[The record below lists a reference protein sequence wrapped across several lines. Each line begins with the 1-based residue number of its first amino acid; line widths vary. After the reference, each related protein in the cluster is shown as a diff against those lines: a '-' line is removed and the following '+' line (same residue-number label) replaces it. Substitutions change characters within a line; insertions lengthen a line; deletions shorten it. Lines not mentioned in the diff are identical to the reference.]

1 MTSYGLRSA
10 DTVRRVGASP
20 AKHFGL
26 FKSLQQARQDSEGGG
41 GFVETWIVFVFLL
54 VIASA
59 LFLRKVAIQRLLR
72 RLAHVESSEAGR
84 YPSISL

>member
-1 MTSYGLRSA
+1 
-10 DTVRRVGASP
+10 
-20 AKHFGL
+20 
-26 FKSLQQARQDSEGGG
+26 
-41 GFVETWIVFVFLL
+41 VFVFLL

-84 YPSISL
+84 YPIISL